1 MKGGKSMQYLGVEEV
16 KERLKIGTSKA
27 YSIIRE
33 LNKELSDKGFMIVRG
48 KVPEKYL
55 LERFYFE

>member
-1 MKGGKSMQYLGVEEV
+1 MQYLGVEEV

-27 YSIIRE
+27 YAIIRE